1 MTPIKTTPKD
11 FFRQLGALIS
21 LYVAIGALIN
31 LAFSLI
37 NYYFPDALA
46 SYFYSGSIA
55 WPISMLVVLVPI
67 FYVLEWLIVRDIKM
81 VPEKGELL
89 LQKSRIYLT
98 LFLTAGIISG
108 DLIAL
113 INTYLSG
120 EISTRFIFK
129 FLVILLILA
138 LVFVFY
144 ILEKTGKSKGGRM
157 LLAYLGIILV
167 LAAIIAGF
175 VTVGSPTKQRNLRFD
190 GQRVSDLNNIQWKI
204 INHWQ
209 TKGVLPEKLEDMND
223 QLYGD
228 KIPMDPE
235 SKKAYVYDVTNKT
248 QFKLCASFSL
258 KSQDN
263 EGRGNYYGGYRYGS
277 YLDTSMGENESWKH
291 EAGNVCFERTIDVDK
306 YPVNKPSSDRIN

>member
-1 MTPIKTTPKD
+1 MTLTKTTPKD
-11 FFRQLGALIS
+11 FFLQLGALIS

-31 LAFSLI
+31 LAFNLI
-37 NYYFPDALA
+37 NYYFPDELA

-55 WPISMLVVLVPI
+55 WPISMLIVLVPI
-67 FYVLEWLIVRDIKM
+67 FYVLEWLIVRDIRM
-81 VPEKGELL
+81 FPEKGELL

-98 LFLTAGIISG
+98 LFLTAGIIAG

-144 ILEKTGKSKGGRM
+144 ILEKTGKSKGGRTA
-157 LLAYLGIILV
+157 LAYLGIVLV
-167 LAAIIAGF
+167 LVAIIMGF
-175 VTVGSPTKQRNLRFD
+175 ITVGSPSKQRNLRFD
-190 GQRVSDLNNIQWKI
+190 VQRISDLSSIQWKVV
-204 INHWQ
+204 NYWQ
-209 TKGVLPEKLEDMND
+209 SKGKLPEVLNDMSD

-235 SKKAYVYDVTNKT
+235 KKISYEYIMLGKT
-248 QFKLCASFSL
+248 KFKLCADFAL
-258 KSQDN
+258 KSEDN
-263 EGRGNYYGGYRYGS
+263 AGRGDYYGGYSYGI
-277 YLDTSMGENESWKH
+277 YLQSPINENESWKH
-291 EAGNVCFERTIDVDK
+291 EAGRVCFERTIDTDK
-306 YPVNKPSSDRIN
+306 YPVNKSVLDRAD